1 VGRKKTSTKKVK
13 KRMEG
18 YQKVIAAHQEKI
30 AKERSSLAAPHWE
43 KEIKAA
49 QDKLENLG
57 ERLKKRK
64 KRGK

>member
-1 VGRKKTSTKKVK
+1 MGKKTSTKKIK

-18 YQKVIAAHQEKI
+18 YQKVIDGHRKKLEDEGSSQAA
-30 AKERSSLAAPHWE
+30 SHWE

-49 QDKLENLG
+49 EESLENLR

-64 KRGK
+64 KRGS